1 MTPLDGKAVASTSV
15 SEDVPA
21 AASAATALVGAV
33 ALTPHPASGFAAIR
47 EHDSPTKCGGEA
59 MVQIPV
65 SAWVSAM
72 LFLPARMAKG
82 VLALQLLLS
91 SYPVTTAATSSPRRG
106 VSSTPFW
113 PAPTTT
119 VSSGTPVVPTGTNW
133 TSSP

>member
-1 MTPLDGKAVASTSV
+1 MTPLAGKAVASVSV
-15 SEDVPA
+15 RDSA
-21 AASAATALVGAV
+21 AAAATVLVGALL
-33 ALTPHPASGFAAIR
+33 LTPHPASGLVAVR

-72 LFLPARMAKG
+72 PFLPARMAKG
-82 VLALQLLLS
+82 VLALQVLLT

-113 PAPTTT
+113 PALMTT
-119 VSSGTPVVPTGTNW
+119 VSSGTPV
-133 TSSP
+133 